1 MHPCAES
8 YDKLADLVQQQKI
21 GRNKR
26 IAWGSVAEEWNKQSG
41 VPNCSA
47 GDLEEFYI
55 RMRDGLR
62 KKRRREEAALSM
74 PTKTGNHTRR
84 VVLATAIPR
93 PTAYPTLPPEIVF
106 CATSHH
112 MIESETPSV
121 FSMMLSDVDPRRS
134 LRSPVIENEEPV
146 MQELEHWSS

>member
-1 MHPCAES
+1 MHPCAQS
-8 YDKLADLVQQQKI
+8 YDKLADLVQQQRI
-21 GRNKR
+21 GRYKR
-26 IAWGSVAEEWNKQSG
+26 IAWGSVAEEWNRQSSA
-41 VPNCSA
+41 PNCSA

-62 KKRRREEAALSM
+62 RKRRRKEAALSM
-74 PTKTGNHTRR
+74 PKTRNHTRR

-112 MIESETPSV
+112 MIESETPSI
-121 FSMMLSDVDPRRS
+121 FSMMMLPDVDPRRS

-146 MQELEHWSS
+146 LQELEHWS